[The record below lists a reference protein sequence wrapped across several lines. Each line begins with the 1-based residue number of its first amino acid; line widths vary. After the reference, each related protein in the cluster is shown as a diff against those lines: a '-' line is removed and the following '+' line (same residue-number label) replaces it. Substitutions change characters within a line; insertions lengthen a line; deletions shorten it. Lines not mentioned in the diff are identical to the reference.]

1 MLRKIALAAAVLA
14 VTGSAAMAA
23 DLYVPDMAAPIVE
36 ATGTSFE
43 GFYAGVQ
50 LGGVSY
56 GNDSDNDAS
65 LLLGGVVGY
74 NFTADPLLLGV
85 ELQGNYYFEN
95 DNVDAYGDILALGKL
110 GFVAGSNFALYATGG
125 VGYVWTNGDDFAEY
139 ALGVGAE
146 YKVTDDMSIRADIL
160 GINYDDGIDNDD
172 LFDGARATVG
182 VLWHF

>member
-1 MLRKIALAAAVLA
+1 MLRKLALAAAVLA

-23 DLYVPDMAAPIVE
+23 DLYVPETAAPIVE

-56 GNDSDNDAS
+56 NNDIDTDAS

-74 NFTADPLLLGV
+74 NFAADPLLLGV

-95 DNVDAYGDILALGKL
+95 DEVDAYGDILALGKI
-110 GFVAGSNFALYATGG
+110 GFVPVENFAIYATGG
-125 VGYVWTNGDDFAEY
+125 VGYVWTDNTDFAQY

-146 YKVTDDMSIRADIL
+146 FKVTDDMSIRADLL
-160 GINYDDGIDNDD
+160 GLNYDNGNDD
-172 LFDGARATVG
+172 EMFDSARATVG

>member
-1 MLRKIALAAAVLA
+1 MLRKIALAAAALA

-23 DLYVPDMAAPIVE
+23 DLYVPATAAPIVE
-36 ATGTSFE
+36 ATGTGFE

-50 LGGVSY
+50 LGGVFY
-56 GNDSDNDAS
+56 DNDALDTS
-65 LLLGGVVGY
+65 VLVGGVVGY

-95 DNVDAYGDILALGKL
+95 DTVEAYGDILALGKI
-110 GFVAGSNFALYATGG
+110 GFVATENFAVYATGG
-125 VGYVWTNGDDFAEY
+125 VGYVWGDTDDFAQY

-146 YKVTDDMSIRADIL
+146 FKVTDDMSIRGDIL
-160 GINYDDGIDNDD
+160 ALNYDNGSDD
-172 LFDGARATVG
+172 FDSARATVG

>member
-1 MLRKIALAAAVLA
+1 MLRKLALAAAALV

-23 DLYVPDMAAPIVE
+23 DLYVPETAAPIVE

-56 GNDSDNDAS
+56 NNDNDAS

-74 NFTADPLLLGV
+74 NFAADPLLLGV
-85 ELQGNYYFEN
+85 ELQGNYFFEN
-95 DNVDAYGDILALGKL
+95 DNVDAYGDILALGKV
-110 GFVAGSNFALYATGG
+110 GFVAAPNFALYATGG
-125 VGYVWTNGDDFAEY
+125 VGYVWTDGDDFAEY

-146 YKVTDDMSIRADIL
+146 FKVTDDMSIRADVL
-160 GINYDDGIDNDD
+160 GVNYDDGIDNDD
-172 LFDGARATVG
+172 LFDSARATVG

>member
-1 MLRKIALAAAVLA
+1 MLRKLALAAAVLA

-23 DLYVPDMAAPIVE
+23 DLYVPEMAAPIVE
-36 ATGTSFE
+36 ATGSSFE

-56 GNDSDNDAS
+56 NNDSDTS

-74 NFTADPLLLGV
+74 NFAADPLLLGI

-95 DNVDAYGDILALGKL
+95 DNVDAYGDILALGKV

-125 VGYVWTNGDDFAEY
+125 VGYVWTDTDDFAEY

-146 YKVTDDMSIRADIL
+146 FKVTDDMSIRADVL

-172 LFDGARATVG
+172 MFDSARATVG
-182 VLWHF
+182 VLWNF

>member
-1 MLRKIALAAAVLA
+1 MLRKLALAAAALV

-23 DLYVPDMAAPIVE
+23 DLYVPETAAPIVAE
-36 ATGTSFE
+36 TGTSFD

-56 GNDSDNDAS
+56 ETDVDTSV
-65 LLLGGVVGY
+65 LLGGVVGY
-74 NFTADPLLLGV
+74 NFTSDPLLLGI

-95 DNVDAYGDILALGKL
+95 DDVNAYGDILALGKI
-110 GFVAGSNFALYATGG
+110 GFVAAPNFALYATGG
-125 VGYVWTNGDDFAEY
+125 VGYLWQDGADDMAEY

-146 YKVTDDMSIRADIL
+146 FKVTDDMSIRGDIL
-160 GINYDDGIDNDD
+160 GIGYDDGDD
-172 LFDGARATVG
+172 DTFDSARATVG

>member
-1 MLRKIALAAAVLA
+1 MLRKLALAAAALA

-23 DLYVPDMAAPIVE
+23 DLYVPETAAPIVE

-56 GNDSDNDAS
+56 NNDDDAS
-65 LLLGGVVGY
+65 VLLGGVVGY
-74 NFTADPLLLGV
+74 NFAADPLLLGV

-95 DNVDAYGDILALGKL
+95 DTVAAYGDVLALGKI
-110 GFVAGSNFALYATGG
+110 GFVPAENFAVYATGG
-125 VGYVWTNGDDFAEY
+125 VGYVWTDGDDFAQY

-146 YKVTDDMSIRADIL
+146 VKVTEDMSLRADVL

-172 LFDGARATVG
+172 LFDSARATVG